1 MKEHH
6 KIRFPLRL
14 LLLAVVAVVLASLL
28 VGEQDSLQTA
38 SPDGTVVFHQA
49 TRIVDEQGN
58 IWTINGNA
66 VLENG
71 QIIATTPQLIELL
84 YAGGKVYIKF
94 KDKGISV
101 WNVWN
106 ETTSRV
112 DRSAS
117 HLNHAPAGPL
127 ATGCLP
133 KSKAKN

>member
-6 KIRFPLRL
+6 GIRFPLGWLRL
-14 LLLAVVAVVLASLL
+14 AAVALVLTTLL
-28 VGEQDSLQTA
+28 VGEQDSAQAA

-49 TRIVDEQGN
+49 MRIVDEQGN
-58 IWTINGNA
+58 LWTINGNA

-71 QIIATTPQLIELL
+71 QIVATTPQLIELL
-84 YAGGKVYIKF
+84 YSGGKVYFKF

-106 ETTSRV
+106 EATSRV

-117 HLNHAPAGPL
+117 HLDHAPAGPL
-127 ATGCLP
+127 ATECVP
-133 KSKAKN
+133 KYKAKN

>member
-1 MKEHH
+1 MKEHYG
-6 KIRFPLRL
+6 IRFPLGWLRL
-14 LLLAVVAVVLASLL
+14 AAVALVLTTLL
-28 VGEQDSLQTA
+28 VGEQDSALAA

-49 TRIVDEQGN
+49 TRIVDKQGN

-71 QIIATTPQLIELL
+71 LIVATTPQLIELL
-84 YAGGKVYIKF
+84 YSGGKVYIKF

-112 DRSAS
+112 DRSAI
-117 HLNHAPAGPL
+117 
-127 ATGCLP
+127 
-133 KSKAKN
+133 

>member
-6 KIRFPLRL
+6 GIQFPLGWLRL
-14 LLLAVVAVVLASLL
+14 AAVALVLTTLL
-28 VGEQDSLQTA
+28 VGEQDSALTA
-38 SPDGTVVFHQA
+38 SPDGTVVFQQA
-49 TRIVDEQGN
+49 TRIVDKQGN

-84 YAGGKVYIKF
+84 YSGGKVYFKF

-106 ETTSRV
+106 EATSRV

-117 HLNHAPAGPL
+117 HLDHAPAGPL
-127 ATGCLP
+127 ATECVP
-133 KSKAKN
+133 KSKARN